1 MVLRKK
7 TGCDEIMLDL
17 FLSYIFVRT
26 KAPYDYSWIL
36 ENIGSVFF
44 LYTCD
49 FCILGLT
56 TVQSLYCQIF
66 AKSKAVILIE
76 K

>member
-1 MVLRKK
+1 MVLRK

-17 FLSYIFVRT
+17 FLSYILMRT
-26 KAPYDYSWIL
+26 KGPYDFSWIL

-56 TVQSLYCQIF
+56 TVQSLCCQIF
-66 AKSKAVILIE
+66 VKSKGVILIE